1 MKQTPNF
8 NLLARPYRWLEWI
21 TFGPFLSRCRCA
33 FLPELGTCRNALV
46 IGDGDGRFTKRLL
59 EENGDVL
66 VDAVDLSRDMLLA
79 LARNAGVH
87 AGRVRIHLADARQ
100 WNPHKPPYDLIVTH
114 FFLDCLT
121 TDEVT
126 TLARRLQA
134 SVTPGARWVV
144 SDFAIPEGWFG
155 RLVAQ
160 PLVTTLYGAFRLLTG
175 LRINHLPN
183 QSEALAAAGFTLTER
198 QRWLG
203 GLLVG
208 QIWVATL

>member
-1 MKQTPNF
+1 MNQTPNF
-8 NLLARPYRWLEWI
+8 NALARPYRWLEWI
-21 TFGPFLSRCRCA
+21 TFGPFLSRCRNA
-33 FLPELGTCRNALV
+33 FLPELRTCGNALV

-59 EENGDVL
+59 EENRGVL
-66 VDAVDLSRDMLLA
+66 VDAVDASGQMLLA
-79 LARNAGVH
+79 LDRNAGVH

-100 WNPHKPPYDLIVTH
+100 WDPYNPPYDLIVTH

-121 TDEVT
+121 TGEVA
-126 TLARRLQA
+126 TLARRLHA
-134 SVTPGARWVV
+134 SVTPGAKWVV

>member
-1 MKQTPNF
+1 MNQTPNF
-8 NLLARPYRWLEWI
+8 NALARPYRWLEWI
-21 TFGPFLSRCRCA
+21 TFGPFLSRCRNA
-33 FLPELGTCRNALV
+33 FLPELRTCGNALV

-59 EENGDVL
+59 EENRDVL
-66 VDAVDLSRDMLLA
+66 VDAVDASGQMLLA
-79 LARNAGVH
+79 LDRNAGVH

-100 WNPHKPPYDLIVTH
+100 WDPHNPPYDLIVTH

-121 TDEVT
+121 TGEVA
-126 TLARRLQA
+126 TLARRLHA
-134 SVTPGARWVV
+134 SVTPGAKWVV